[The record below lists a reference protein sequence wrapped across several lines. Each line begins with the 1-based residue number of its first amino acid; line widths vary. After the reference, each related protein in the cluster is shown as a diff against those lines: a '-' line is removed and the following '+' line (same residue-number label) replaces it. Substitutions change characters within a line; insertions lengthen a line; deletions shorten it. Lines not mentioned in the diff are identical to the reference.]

1 MGEPLLASQ
10 RTLFEEVFACP
21 VFDVYVSRECGHLAG
36 ECEEHQGM
44 HINADCLHLE
54 FVDDD
59 DQPVPPGE
67 MGRIL
72 VTDFGNYGM
81 PFIRYEIGDMG
92 AADDRP
98 CPCGR
103 TLPLMKFAAGRESD
117 FIKSPHDGSLISGA
131 TLCHY
136 LLAEGPNVGQL
147 QLVQEKPDELL
158 VRICNDQAEEDRRAF
173 RIRGHKVLN
182 DIFHH
187 SMKIRCQQVP
197 EIPAEKS
204 GKYRFCINRTCS

>member
-1 MGEPLLASQ
+1 MFLGNVAIWPANA
-10 RTLFEEVFACP
+10 RNIK
-21 VFDVYVSRECGHLAG
+21 
-36 ECEEHQGM
+36 GM
-44 HINADCLHLE
+44 HINADCLYLE
-54 FVDDD
+54 FVDDN

-67 MGRIL
+67 LGRIL

-92 AADDRP
+92 AADDRT

-147 QLVQEKPDELL
+147 QLIQEKPDELL
-158 VRICNDQAEEDRRAF
+158 VRICNDQADDHRQLAESEVT
-173 RIRGHKVLN
+173 KVLN
-182 DIFHH
+182 KIFHH
-187 SMKIRCQQVP
+187 KMKICCQQVP
-197 EIPAEKS
+197 VIPAEKS
-204 GKYRFCINRTCS
+204 GKYRFCINRTLS